1 MLASLAGDESCYRQL
16 LKEAADRLRAYFTRR
31 LPGGAS
37 PAEDLVQDA
46 LLAVHTRRHTYDT
59 DRPFTPWL
67 HAIARYKLLDHLR
80 QRPRGQSVALDDVEH
95 LLVAPDSDGDLAR
108 YDIDRLLA
116 SMPKRTA
123 RLIRAVK
130 IEGRSIAEASREAG
144 LSESAA
150 KVSMHRALKSL
161 SEALR
166 KGPRP

>member
-1 MLASLAGDESCYRQL
+1 MLAALDGDEPSYRQL

-31 LPGGAS
+31 LYAGS
-37 PAEDLVQDA
+37 SSAEDLVQDA

-67 HAIARYKLLDHLR
+67 HAIARYKLLDHFR
-80 QRPRGQSVALDDVEH
+80 DRRGGQSVALDDVEH

-116 SMPKRTA
+116 SMPERTA
-123 RLIRAVK
+123 ILIRAVK
-130 IEGRSIAEASREAG
+130 IEGRSIAEAAQEAG

-150 KVSMHRALKSL
+150 KVAMHRALKSL
-161 SEALR
+161 SESLR
-166 KGPRP
+166 KGPRQ